1 MAIVKNDKVIRA
13 GLMPGLG
20 SFPHGAKLAIDSYG
34 WKHDPKITKTGLN
47 TGLRPLPYSLNWL
60 RTENVVSTGYYTS
73 QQGLAFHSA
82 DKGFGGCFMLP
93 SRVSN
98 GFAYSAWETSG
109 AKYAFSEDTWNRVC
123 NRARAKLLEQIEL
136 KLSEWMTSLAEG
148 RQTARM
154 VQDRSSRLNRA
165 AGYLA
170 DGTVKGA
177 EQCRKELRIARRRA
191 PPTWKVKTYL
201 AAKDLGGLWLEYW
214 MGWAPLF
221 GDIVQGVKNLAYRQ
235 GFGINIGDGIVSA
248 ASGTKA
254 TPRIHAYG
262 SYERR
267 IDTLVDGF
275 ALRKIRFRYISIN
288 NNERMLRELGLTN
301 PWVTIHDIIPW
312 SWLLAWG
319 HNLRDVLK
327 EWDDLNGVEIDS
339 SSIVVSDIQ
348 RVRQEAILKCWD
360 GSIEAKVHSTV
371 RFVRSCPTALP
382 GVRFRVFLPRLNLT
396 RAATSVSLLFQKLAE
411 FGIPKPRRR

>member
-1 MAIVKNDKVIRA
+1 MAIVKNDKIIRA
-13 GLMPGLG
+13 GLMPGKG
-20 SFPHGAKLAIDSYG
+20 SFPNGAKLAIDSSG
-34 WKHDPKITKTGLN
+34 WKHVPKITKEGSNRGLQ
-47 TGLRPLPYSLNWL
+47 PLPYRLNWR
-60 RTENVVSTGYYTS
+60 RTENVVSTGYYTAS
-73 QQGLAFHSA
+73 QGLAFHSA
-82 DKGFGGCFMLP
+82 DQGFGGCFMLP
-93 SRVSN
+93 TPTAS
-98 GFAYSAWETSG
+98 GFAYSAWETPT
-109 AKYAFSEDTWNRVC
+109 AKYAFSEDTWHRVS
-123 NRARAKLLEQIEL
+123 NRARAKLLEHIEQ

-154 VQDRSSRLNRA
+154 VRSRSSRLNRA

-177 EQCRKELRIARRRA
+177 ERCRKELRIARRKA
-191 PPTWKVKTYL
+191 PPPWKVRAYL
-201 AAKDLGGLWLEYW
+201 AARDLGGLWLEYW

-254 TPRIHAYG
+254 TPRLHAYG

-267 IDTLVDGF
+267 FDSLEDGF
-275 ALRKIRFRYISIN
+275 ALRKIRLRYLSIN
-288 NNERMLRELGLTN
+288 NNKRMLRELGLTN
-301 PWVTIHDIIPW
+301 PWVTIHDVIPF

-319 HNLRDVLK
+319 HNLRDVLRQ
-327 EWDDLNGVEIDS
+327 WDDLNGVELDY

-348 RVRQEAILKCWD
+348 RIRQKATLVCWD

-371 RFVRSCPTALP
+371 RFVRSCPGALP
-382 GVRFRVFLPRLNLT
+382 GVRFRIFLPRLNLT
-396 RAATSVSLLFQKLAE
+396 RAATSISLLFQQLAK
-411 FGIPKPRRR
+411 FGIPKTRRL